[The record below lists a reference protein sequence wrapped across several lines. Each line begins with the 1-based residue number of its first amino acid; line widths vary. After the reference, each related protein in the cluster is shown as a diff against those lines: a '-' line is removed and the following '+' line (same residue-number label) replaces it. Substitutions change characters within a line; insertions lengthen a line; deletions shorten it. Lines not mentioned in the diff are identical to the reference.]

1 MIEIG
6 LAIVLVAIGLM
17 TLSLVKVSDEGE
29 QDWKDK
35 YFPEEEDKDEEDL

>member
-17 TLSLVKVSDEGE
+17 ALSLVKASD
-29 QDWKDK
+29 DDV
-35 YFPEEEDKDEEDL
+35 EELEESKDEEDL

>member
-17 TLSLVKVSDEGE
+17 ALSLVKVSDEGE
-29 QDWKDK
+29 QD
-35 YFPEEEDKDEEDL
+35 

>member
-17 TLSLVKVSDEGE
+17 TLGLVKVSD
-29 QDWKDK
+29 DDV
-35 YFPEEEDKDEEDL
+35 EEFDESIDEEDL